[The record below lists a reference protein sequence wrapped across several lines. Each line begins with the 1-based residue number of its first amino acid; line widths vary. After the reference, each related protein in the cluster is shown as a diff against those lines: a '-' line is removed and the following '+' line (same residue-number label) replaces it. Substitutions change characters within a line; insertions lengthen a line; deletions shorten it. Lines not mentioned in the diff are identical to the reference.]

1 MSASGTTDTYLLLGT
16 NMGNREALL
25 TQARAE
31 ITDEIGS
38 LTRVS
43 SIYETAAWGNE
54 NQPNYLNQVIQV
66 TTQLPP
72 FRLLEKIQAIEKK
85 MGRKRHIKWE
95 ARLIDI
101 DILFYGDYIINMP
114 DLKVPHPH
122 LAERNFALIPLQ
134 EIAPFLVHPLSK
146 KNITDLVKQTTDRLP
161 VNRYKTETHE
171 QHKL

>member
-1 MSASGTTDTYLLLGT
+1 MQMSASGTTDTYLLLGT

-72 FRLLEKIQAIEKK
+72 FRLLEKIQA
-85 MGRKRHIKWE
+85 
-95 ARLIDI
+95 
-101 DILFYGDYIINMP
+101 
-114 DLKVPHPH
+114 
-122 LAERNFALIPLQ
+122 
-134 EIAPFLVHPLSK
+134 
-146 KNITDLVKQTTDRLP
+146 
-161 VNRYKTETHE
+161 
-171 QHKL
+171 